1 MDQLEL
7 KVTRREVLGK
17 KVRFLRRQG
26 ITPVHVFGHGIESE
40 TLQCKTA
47 ELRPVLAEAG
57 ATGLI
62 NLKLGSERKARNVIT
77 REIQREPRSGALL
90 HVDFYQVRMEDKV
103 RMEVPIVIIGEAPAL
118 KLKENMLTHELNT
131 VTVECLPGNI
141 PNHIEMDV
149 SSLEEAEQ
157 ALRVG
162 DIKLGEGVV
171 VLNDP
176 EQMIVKISS
185 RPVERVEEVAEVV
198 AEEEGAVAAE
208 AAEAPEGEAKE

>member
-40 TLQCKTA
+40 TLQCSTA
-47 ELRPVLAEAG
+47 ELKPVLTEAG

-62 NLKLGSERKARNVIT
+62 SLKLGSEKKARNVIT

-103 RMEVPIVIIGEAPAL
+103 RMEVPIVIVGEAPAL
-118 KLKENMLTHELNT
+118 KLKENMLAHELNT
-131 VTVECLPGNI
+131 ATVECLPGNI
-141 PNHIEMDV
+141 PNHIEIDV
-149 SSLEEAEQ
+149 SSMEEAEQ
-157 ALRVG
+157 AIRVE
-162 DIKLGEGVV
+162 DIKLDEGIVI
-171 VLNDP
+171 LNDP
-176 EQMIVKISS
+176 EQMIVKIST
-185 RPVERVEEVAEVV
+185 RPVEKVAEVV
-198 AEEEGAVAAE
+198 AEEEGAVTAE
-208 AAEAPEGEAKE
+208 AAEAPEGEAKEE

>member
-40 TLQCKTA
+40 TLQCQTA
-47 ELRPVLAEAG
+47 ELKPVLAGAG

-77 REIQREPRSGALL
+77 REIQREPCSGALL

-103 RMEVPIVIIGEAPAL
+103 RMEVPIVIVGEAPAL
-118 KLKENMLTHELNT
+118 RLKENMLTHELNT

-141 PNHIEMDV
+141 PNHIEVDV

-162 DIKLGEGVV
+162 DIKLGEGVTI
-171 VLNDP
+171 LNDP
-176 EQMIVKISS
+176 EQMIVKIST
-185 RPVERVEEVAEVV
+185 RPAERVEEVVGVV
-198 AEEEGAVAAE
+198 AEEEE
-208 AAEAPEGEAKE
+208 AAATDETEAKEE